1 MENSMNSED
10 PFGLRPLWEALEQ
23 LYIEYAAFCQANGLR
38 HYAAFGTA
46 LGAFRHGGFIPWDD
60 DMDVY
65 MPRNDY
71 EQFFAI
77 CNSTPQKRF
86 RAVNVWNDPN
96 HRLLFGKLEST
107 DQSLISATRARIGQS
122 NCDFAI
128 DIFPLD
134 GLPFGNLRFKF
145 WILERAVR
153 RRMGRY
159 LPTSRMRRKNLLS
172 LEQWGRNW
180 PYDESHYVQCY
191 QENLC
196 KIKDRLYTREM
207 FGTAKQ
213 MPFDRIQVAVPEDTI
228 GYLKAEFGP
237 DYMTPP
243 PPEKQVPS
251 HSLRAAGVLF
261 GGR

>member
-23 LYIEYAAFCQANGLR
+23 LYIEYAAFCRTNGLR

-71 EQFFAI
+71 ERFFEI
-77 CNSTPQKRF
+77 CNSTPPNTF
-86 RAVNVWNDPN
+86 RAINAWNDPG
-96 HRLLFGKLEST
+96 HRLQFGKLEST
-107 DQSLISATRARIGQS
+107 DLALISATRERLGRS
-122 NCDFAI
+122 NDGVAI

-134 GLPFGNLRFKF
+134 GLPSGDWRFKF
-145 WILERAVR
+145 WMLERAVR
-153 RRMGRY
+153 RRMGCY
-159 LPTSRMRRKNLLS
+159 LPTYRLRRKCFLA

-207 FGTAKQ
+207 FGFARLMK
-213 MPFDRIQVAVPEDTI
+213 FDRIQVAVPEDTT
-228 GYLKAEFGP
+228 GYLKAEFG
-237 DYMTPP
+237 DYMTLPP
-243 PPEKQVPS
+243 PNKRVPS
-251 HSLRAAGVLF
+251 HR
-261 GGR
+261 